1 MKHFYPLET
10 FNRMSNSLN
19 SNAAKAEG
27 FCSSLKYT
35 TEKHES
41 EVHVDAVTGEVFKVT
56 EGSGKVSTGK
66 NAMLTSAKVS
76 FDEAEAAALARVSG
90 AVVFAALEKERGKV
104 LYEFEIIVSDGKE
117 STVHVDTASGQ
128 IEKVEQD

>member
-1 MKHFYPLET
+1 MNTSAAAQLQFL
-10 FNRMSNSLN
+10 SL
-19 SNAAKAEG
+19 
-27 FCSSLKYT
+27 
-35 TEKHES
+35 
-41 EVHVDAVTGEVFKVT
+41 
-56 EGSGKVSTGK
+56 
-66 NAMLTSAKVS
+66 MLTSAKVS